1 MVNAGLQMVGLTLS
15 LLGTVGGIVSCALP
29 MWKVTALLGSSVIT
43 SIMTYEGLWMN
54 CVVQSTGQMQCKRYD
69 SMLAL
74 GQDLQAARA
83 LTVIAV
89 VLAGVGILVGIAGAK
104 CTTCVDD
111 ETTKARVSIA
121 AGSVFILAG
130 VLEMIPASWSAN
142 AIVRDFYNPLVPE
155 AGKRDMGASLYL
167 GWAASALMLLG
178 GAMLCCSCPPKKG
191 PKYAPPKSSM
201 GGGGGGGGAPR
212 SNFV

>member
-1 MVNAGLQMVGLTLS
+1 MVNAGLQMVGLALS

-29 MWKVTALLGSSVIT
+29 MWKVSALLGSSVIT

-89 VLAGVGILVGIAGAK
+89 VLAGVGILVAIAGAK
-104 CTTCVDD
+104 CTTCVED
-111 ETTKARVSIA
+111 EATKARVSIA
-121 AGSVFILAG
+121 AGAVFVLAG
-130 VLEMIPASWSAN
+130 ALEIVPASWSAN
-142 AIVRDFYNPLVPE
+142 AIVRDFHNPLVPE

-167 GWAASALMLLG
+167 GWASSALMLLG
-178 GAMLCCSCPPKKG
+178 GALLCCSCPPKK

-201 GGGGGGGGAPR
+201 GGGGPR